1 MPMSAERAFATPEAV
16 AALRAQPGLA
26 QTMRTSAN
34 GMATMYHGGHLLNWL
49 MDDRGRM
56 LFGYLAL
63 YLHLTRD
70 PADATSGLMPTRMKA
85 LCAELDVCSPGRA
98 GAMLSLMRFGG
109 YLAPDLQVVDRR
121 QRPLVATE
129 KLFSLL
135 RARWQLHL
143 SAMVPLMPDGAAMR
157 AAIEEPAVER
167 AFVIAMVERFR
178 AGFRPVHSAPSLGL
192 FGERNAGMLILM
204 SLIAAGAEDDTV
216 PPQRPVPISI
226 AALARRFAVSR
237 PHVLKLIRDA
247 GEEGF
252 IERIGPDKGLV
263 VLKPRLAEALQNFF
277 ATVYLFFADC
287 AREAMQESANERR
300 AAG

>member
-1 MPMSAERAFATPEAV
+1 MSAERAFATPEAI
-16 AALRAQPGLA
+16 AALRAHPGLA
-26 QTMRTSAN
+26 QAMRKSAG
-34 GMATMYHGGHLLNWL
+34 GMASMYHGGHLLNWL

-70 PADATSGLMPTRMKA
+70 PADPTSGLMPTRMKA
-85 LCAELDVCSPGRA
+85 LCAELDICSPGRA

-143 SAMVPLMPDGAAMR
+143 SALAPLMPDGAAMLT
-157 AAIEEPAVER
+157 AIEEPAVER

-204 SLIAAGAEDDTV
+204 SLIAAGAEDDAV

-252 IERIGPDKGLV
+252 IERIGPDKSMI
-263 VLKPRLAEALQNFF
+263 VLKPRLADALQNFF

-287 AREAMQESANERR
+287 AREAMQESTNERR